1 MIHYRFYSQPI
12 SKKAR
17 VSEKKFSQYK
27 FDILYENS
35 KLLEQL
41 ERPTDII
48 NSRFEQ
54 GAVCIA
60 AKKDEIFIGCIW
72 LIKEQYT
79 EDEVRAVYHFPSNSI
94 WDFDVYVIPKKRLT
108 PAFAALWDKADL
120 WMSSQ
125 YIENTLSRISAYNS
139 SSIRS
144 HTSGGATK
152 IGWMITICGN
162 SSQLTLCSLRP
173 FIHYS
178 ASKNNLGPNLKFRH
192 F

>member
-12 SKKAR
+12 SKKRR
-17 VSEKKFSQYK
+17 VSEKKFSQYE
-27 FDILYENS
+27 FDILFENS

-41 ERPTDII
+41 ERPTEII

-72 LIKEQYT
+72 LIKERYI
-79 EDEVRAVYHFPSNSI
+79 EDEVHAIYHFPSNSI

-108 PAFAALWDKADL
+108 PVFAALWDKADI
-120 WMSSQ
+120 WMSSES
-125 YIENTLSRISAYNS
+125 IENTLSRISAYNS

-144 HTSGGATK
+144 HTSGGATE
-152 IGWMITICGN
+152 IGWMIAICGKN
-162 SSQLTLCSLRP
+162 SQLTLCSLRP
-173 FIHYS
+173 FVYFS
-178 ASKNNLGPNLKFRH
+178 TSKNNLGPNLKFKH